1 MMRNENITVI
11 SLPNNAEYSVRID
24 ADARRTVTFY
34 DLIISP
40 ETLAAEAG
48 KMNLAIMSAGSYEF
62 IVTPDKEIPRSP
74 DELSGNYTLLGSS
87 DYEYSPTA
95 VMNDELNATRH
106 FFMSL
111 RRVQRLLFNV
121 VIGLVL
127 LLLGCLI
134 IYLAHRR
141 QVKKGHPPF
150 SKWYVIVPHLIVIAG
165 LTVLTAMLSY
175 HLFAVDMVRIVSA
188 SFTVL
193 SIFLLSLRGTLR
205 YPRRSSIL
213 LTTFLFV
220 FFVIT
225 FLFFNRT
232 ERIVFSWLKVT
243 AFALAIGLFSA
254 AAVRTFREPSGNEP

>member
-1 MMRNENITVI
+1 
-11 SLPNNAEYSVRID
+11 
-24 ADARRTVTFY
+24 
-34 DLIISP
+34 
-40 ETLAAEAG
+40 
-48 KMNLAIMSAGSYEF
+48 
-62 IVTPDKEIPRSP
+62 
-74 DELSGNYTLLGSS
+74 
-87 DYEYSPTA
+87 
-95 VMNDELNATRH
+95 MNDELNATKH

-111 RRVQRLLFNV
+111 RRIQRLLFNV

-134 IYLAHRR
+134 IYLVHRR

-243 AFALAIGLFSA
+243 ALAIAIGLFSA